1 MNRLR
6 YAATALMVVFYAIP
20 ARSQAVLPERWHD
33 GGLRENVYGL
43 GLAAGAASGV
53 GLSFR
58 QHFPGYVSYQIIG
71 GVIKVDTQTSY
82 AFGAELQYD
91 FVRGAG
97 VRFFA
102 VGAVGY
108 YYSGDRRGN
117 DVEAPARIGAGIGA
131 EVPIQGGF
139 HISGEMLFTFFS
151 DGNILPLP
159 QVGMHYYFY

>member
-6 YAATALMVVFYAIP
+6 IAAAALLLTVYAVP
-20 ARSQAVLPERWHD
+20 ARSQAVLPERWRE

-43 GLAAGAASGV
+43 GLAVGACSGI
-53 GLSFR
+53 GISFR
-58 QHFPGYVSYQIIG
+58 QHFPGLVSYQFIG
-71 GVIKVDTQTSY
+71 GILKVDTQTSY

-102 VGAVGY
+102 AGALGY

-117 DVEAPARIGAGIGA
+117 DIEAPGRIGAGIGA

-139 HISGEMLFTFFS
+139 QISGEMLFTFFS
-151 DGNILPLP
+151 DGNVLPLP
-159 QVGMHYYFY
+159 QVSMHYYFY